1 MPANQADWSRWGAPG
16 WTQGRSNGFLALA
29 RTTCGVLPDPDVES
43 DAVPEGNILAGVDY
57 LPPEAQARIRIDEML
72 VAAGWVVQGAS
83 HVNLAADRGVAVRE
97 FVLAPGHGRAD
108 YLLFVEGKALGVL
121 EAKPAG
127 TILSNV
133 EPQRNDYA
141 EGMPDDLEVP
151 LEPLPFTYMSTG
163 RETRFKNGLDPDAR
177 TRDVFAVHRPET
189 LAGWLEELYTDPL
202 EPTLRHRLRRLPEL
216 DKEGLW
222 SAQVEAIRGLEISL
236 AQGRPR
242 ALIQMATGSGKTYTA
257 ANVAYRLIRYGR
269 AKRIL
274 FLVDRAN
281 LGRQTLKEFQAFE
294 VPGTGNK
301 FTGLYNVQ
309 HLSSNAIDPVSR
321 VTISTIQRLF
331 SVLKAE
337 ADMAEELDEE
347 SAYEALPDEPV
358 SVVYNPHVPP
368 ETFDVVIVDE
378 CHRSIFGLWRQVLD
392 YFDAFTIGLTA
403 TPNKQAFGFFR
414 QNLVMEYGHEEAVA
428 DGVNVDFDVYRI
440 STEIGQHGSRVEA
453 GLVTG
458 FRDRQTRELRW
469 EKLDDEVS
477 YGAEALDRA
486 VVAEDQIRTVIETF
500 RRRLFTEIFPGR
512 RDVPKTLIFA
522 KDDSHADD
530 ILRIVREEFGKGD
543 EFAVKIT
550 YKTTGRKPDELL
562 ASFRNSYF
570 PRVAVTVD
578 MIATGT
584 DVRPL
589 ECVFFMRAVKS
600 RTFFEQMKGRGVRVI
615 QPDDLRAVTPDAP
628 AKDRFVIIDAVGVT
642 ESDLTETVPLDRKPT
657 VSLDKLFKR
666 VSYGNRDQEV
676 LATIAGRLAR
686 LERRLTKPDREE
698 IEALAGRSLQEIS
711 HGIVAALDPD
721 AIAPDLPEEQRP
733 EARRQLLDAAIAP
746 LAHNPELRQ
755 RLLEIRR
762 SYEQLIDEVSA
773 DELVSAGYSRDA
785 TERAR
790 ATVDSFRQFIDDHL
804 DEIAALQILYSR
816 PQTQRLTY
824 KEIRELANMIGRPPY
839 QWTPDKLWHAYE
851 ALDRSRVYGSGQRIL
866 TDLVQ
871 LVRYALEQEDELIP
885 FPEIVRERYDTWLL
899 QQENTGK
906 TFTEEQLA
914 WLERIRDTIAS
925 SLGITRDDLMG
936 PGFAERGGLGK
947 AYELFGDQLDV
958 LLDEL
963 SRELAA

>member
-1 MPANQADWSRWGAPG
+1 MTS
-16 WTQGRSNGFLALA
+16 
-29 RTTCGVLPDPDVES
+29 
-43 DAVPEGNILAGVDY
+43 DY
-57 LPPEAQARIRIDEML
+57 LTPEAQARIEIDEML
-72 VAAGWVVQGAS
+72 GLAGWVVQDADK
-83 HVNLAADRGVAVRE
+83 VNLAAGKGVAVRE

-108 YLLFVEGKALGVL
+108 YLLFVDGKPLGVL

-141 EGMPDDLEVP
+141 EGMPDDLHVP

-163 RETRFKNGLDPDAR
+163 RETRFRNGLDPDAR
-177 TRDVFAVHRPET
+177 TRDVYAAHRPET
-189 LAGWLEELYTDPL
+189 LAGWLDEYHATPQA
-202 EPTLRHRLRRLPEL
+202 PTLRHRLQRLPEL
-216 DKEGLW
+216 ATDGLW
-222 SAQVEAIRGLEISL
+222 SAQIEAINNLELSL
-236 AQGRPR
+236 AEGRPR

-257 ANVAYRLIRYGR
+257 ANAAYRLVRYGG

-281 LGRQTLKEFQAFE
+281 LGRQTLSEFQTFS
-294 VPGTGNK
+294 VPGDGRK
-301 FTGLYNVQ
+301 FTELYNVQ
-309 HLSSNAIDPVSR
+309 HMSSNSIDRVSR

-331 SVLKAE
+331 STLKGEAE
-337 ADMAEELDEE
+337 LDEELDEE

-358 SVVYNPHVPP
+358 SVVYNPAVPP

-403 TPNKQAFGFFR
+403 TPNKQAFGFFN

-428 DGVNVDFDVYRI
+428 DQVNVDFDVYRI
-440 STEIGQHGSRVEA
+440 RTGITERGSAVDA

-458 FRDRQTRELRW
+458 FRDRATREVRW
-469 EKLDDEVS
+469 EKLDEEVS

-486 VVAEDQIRTVIETF
+486 VVAEDQIRTVVETF
-500 RRRLFTEIFPGR
+500 KKRLFTEIFPGR
-512 RDVPKTLIFA
+512 TDVPKTLIFA

-562 ASFRNSYF
+562 RSFRNAYN
-570 PRVAVTVD
+570 PRIAVTVD

-584 DVRPL
+584 DVKPL

-615 QPDDLRAVTPDAP
+615 DAGDLKLVTPDA
-628 AKDRFVIIDAVGVT
+628 AGKDRFVIVDAVGVT
-642 ESDLTETVPLDRKPT
+642 ESDLSETVPLDRKPT
-657 VSLDKLFKR
+657 VPLEKLFKR
-666 VSYGNRDQEV
+666 ISYGNRDPEV
-676 LATIAGRLAR
+676 LSTIAGRLAR
-686 LERRLTKPDREE
+686 LDRRLTTEDREE
-698 IEALAGRSLQEIS
+698 LEAIAGATLREIAR
-711 HGIVAALDPD
+711 GLVEALDPD
-721 AIAPDLPEEQRP
+721 RQVESAGPAATEE
-733 EARRQLLDAAIAP
+733 ELAAARKTLFDDAIAP

-755 RLLEIRR
+755 RILDVRR

-773 DELVSAGYSRDA
+773 DELVSAGYSVDA

-790 ATVDSFRQFIDDHL
+790 ATIDSFRQFIDEHR

-816 PQTQRLTY
+816 PQSQRLTY
-824 KEIRELANMIGRPPY
+824 AEVRELANAIGRPPH
-839 QWTPDKLWHAYE
+839 QWTPERLWQAYE
-851 ALDRSRVYGSGQRIL
+851 TLGRSKVYGSGQRIL

-871 LVRYALEQEDELIP
+871 LVRFALEQEDELVP
-885 FPEIVRERYDTWLL
+885 FPERVRERFDAWLL
-899 QQENTGK
+899 QQENAGRE
-906 TFTEEQLA
+906 FTPEQLA

-925 SLGITRDDLMG
+925 SLGVTREDFAG
-936 PGFAERGGLGK
+936 PPFAERGGLGK
-947 AYELFGDQLDV
+947 AYELFGEELDP

-963 SRELAA
+963 TRELAA